1 MQRTIIINA
10 DDVGMFPAVDAAVM
24 RLAESGIVTSVSI
37 MALGSPDPD
46 AIRTFQRYGV
56 NIGMHLDLT
65 STMAHA
71 RYGTSRSVR
80 STLVE
85 TYGRRFCPK
94 DAHIIVRDQI
104 NRFRDLTGRVPA
116 FIDGHEHVHQF
127 PVIREAV
134 ISAITERAPGNRS
147 FIRNTRPRQW
157 RGIKAA
163 VIGMLGA
170 RALEIQARRAGCD
183 CNTDFFGVYNLG
195 PTTDLERLWRRWFN
209 TMPMQ
214 GSLVMCHPA
223 MSANS
228 TEDVFRSREFAF
240 LSSTLF
246 EEMLYQYNTTI
257 AGWETVVRGVP
268 LQAA

>member
-24 RLAESGIVTSVSI
+24 RLAESGIVTSASI
-37 MALGSPDPD
+37 MVLGSPDPD

-71 RYGTSRSVR
+71 RYGVSRSVS

-94 DAHIIVRDQI
+94 EAHRIVRDQI
-104 NRFRDLTGRVPA
+104 NRFGDLTGRAPA

-127 PVIREAV
+127 PVIRDAV
-134 ISAITERAPGNRS
+134 IAAITERAPGNRS
-147 FIRNTRPRQW
+147 FLRNTRPRHW

-170 RALEIQARRAGCD
+170 RALETQARRAGCD
-183 CNTDFFGVYNLG
+183 CNTDFFGVYDLG
-195 PTTDLERLWRRWFN
+195 PTANLEHLWHRWLN

-223 MSANS
+223 MSPDS
-228 TEDVFRSREFAF
+228 PQDIFRIREFEF

-257 AGWETVVRGVP
+257 AGWETVVRGAP
-268 LQAA
+268 LRAA